1 MTKSCLFPGDLLV
14 SIPRPLLITVETVLS
29 SEIGKQVK
37 RQNVKFTRQQLLSL
51 FLLQEKN
58 KGSNSFWHPYI
69 SVLPKTLET
78 FGHFSP
84 REMTLFPP
92 RLQIAVQSKMADMKQ
107 AYMEVIRS
115 DLWSG
120 EEIEYSEFLWAW
132 FCVNSRSVF
141 YRSAGSEFVREDG
154 NHLALAPYLDLLN
167 HSVGAKVEAG
177 YNQESGCY
185 EIHTGDTYRKHSQ
198 VFISYGNHDNYHLLV
213 EYGFT
218 LPDNPN
224 DVFQVEYDDVL
235 NAALSLSV
243 DYMEKKKEIIQQQSF
258 YRQLVCSMEGM
269 SWNLLLVTRILA
281 MNWTELEQW
290 KLVLTG
296 SAVSDRNN
304 TMSRQIARTFLTKY
318 IKQNQD
324 LITKFH
330 TPLSQNTVESMV
342 FSIVQTEG
350 DILQLTWTSVN

>member
-1 MTKSCLFPGDLLV
+1 MTKSRLFPGDLLV

-29 SEIGKQVK
+29 SEIGEQVK
-37 RQNVKFTRQQLLSL
+37 CQNVIKFTRQQLLSL

-92 RLQIAVQSKMADMKQ
+92 RLQIAVQSRMADMRQ
-107 AYMEVIRS
+107 AYMEVRNF
-115 DLWSG
+115 WSG

-258 YRQLVCSMEGM
+258 HRQLVCSMEGM

-304 TMSRQIARTFLTKY
+304 TLSRQIARTFLTKY

-324 LITKFH
+324 LVTKFH

-350 DILQLTWTSVN
+350 DILQLSWTSVN